1 MKDGIQRDL
10 EAALA
15 ELHAAAKAV
24 PGALLVVG
32 CSTSE
37 VGGNKIGTAG
47 NAETA
52 DILARTIADFC
63 RKKKLL
69 LAAQCCEHLNRAL
82 VVEKSTMIAF
92 GLERVN
98 AIPQKKA
105 GGSFATAAW
114 ELMKEPVL
122 VESVRADLGIDI
134 GSTLIGMHLKAVA
147 VPVRTSV
154 ARIGEATLTCAR
166 TRCKF
171 TGGERA
177 VYDPELG

>member
-1 MKDGIQRDL
+1 MKDAIQRDL
-10 EAALA
+10 EAALTELFAASKA
-15 ELHAAAKAV
+15 ER
-24 PGALLVVG
+24 GAILVVG

-37 VGGNKIGTAG
+37 VGGSRIGTAG

-52 DILARTIADFC
+52 ELIAKTVLAFC
-63 RKKKLL
+63 KKNKLA

-82 VVEKSTMIAF
+82 VVEKETMAER

-105 GGSFATAAW
+105 GGSFATAVWA
-114 ELMKEPVL
+114 LMKEPVL
-122 VESVRADLGIDI
+122 VESVKADLGIDV

-154 ARIGEATLTCAR
+154 ARIGEASLVCAR

>member
-1 MKDGIQRDL
+1 MKDTIQQDL
-10 EAALA
+10 EVALA
-15 ELHAAAKAV
+15 QLYEVSKAG
-24 PGALLVVG
+24 PGATLVVG

-37 VGGNKIGTAG
+37 VGGSRIGTAG
-47 NAETA
+47 NPETA
-52 DILARTIADFC
+52 DSIARTVLAFC
-63 RKKKLL
+63 KTRKLA

-82 VVEKSTMIAF
+82 VVEKETMLAS

-98 AIPQKKA
+98 AIPQQKA
-105 GGSFATAAW
+105 GGSFATAVWA
-114 ELMKEPVL
+114 LMKEPVL

-147 VPVRTSV
+147 VPVRTDILL
-154 ARIGEATLTCAR
+154 IGDAILTCAR